1 MQQLFTKNQQ
11 VLYCANTQDAV
22 IPQDAV
28 IIAVH
33 DHDAAGGYYTIK
45 VSVTG
50 TERQTVPSKLRRKPP
65 TDMSVAAIKADLHA
79 LGLKEYAFPPHGWGG
94 IVQKCELHQLLC
106 TRICSLPP
114 QQDRTG
120 QQAKAERQREQAGAE
135 RQRQQAEAERQRQ
148 QAEAERQRQ
157 QAEAERQRQQA
168 EAVRQ
173 RQQAEAEQRRQQRI
187 PPELLVQQCGYS
199 IHIARE
205 FQECYGF
212 RMCQWA
218 EAVQE
223 LREHV
228 TAQQSN
234 VFISPKD
241 LANHCGYPVW
251 SVKDF
256 QQLYGFK
263 RHQWAEAVCELHQY
277 ATSLEH

>member
-1 MQQLFTKNQQ
+1 MQQQLFTKNQQ

-50 TERQTVPSKLRRKPP
+50 TEKQTVPSKLRRKPP
-65 TDMSVAAIKADLHA
+65 TDMSVAAIKADLQA
-79 LGLKEYAFPPHGWGG
+79 LGLKEYAFPPHGYGG
-94 IVQKCELHQLLC
+94 IVQKCELHRLLC

-120 QQAKAERQREQAGAE
+120 QQAKAEQE
-135 RQRQQAEAERQRQ
+135 AEAERQRQ
-148 QAEAERQRQ
+148 HTEAERQRQEAEAERQRQ
-157 QAEAERQRQQA
+157 HTEAERQRQ
-168 EAVRQ
+168 E
-173 RQQAEAEQRRQQRI
+173 AEAEQWRQQRI

-205 FQECYGF
+205 FQECYCF

-223 LREHV
+223 LHYYV
-228 TAQQSN
+228 A
-234 VFISPKD
+234 
-241 LANHCGYPVW
+241 A
-251 SVKDF
+251 
-256 QQLYGFK
+256 
-263 RHQWAEAVCELHQY
+263 
-277 ATSLEH
+277 